1 MPPKA
6 KKPKKAKAKGKAK
19 KEKGEGGGG
28 GGEVNEL
35 EEADRKAKAAK
46 AFGAFKETQTEE
58 RAFNEF
64 QQQREK
70 LNYFW
75 IVEKK
80 KLEDSK
86 AVLRNKERELQDLEE
101 KHQVEIKVYKQRV
114 KHLLYEHQN
123 EITRRKTGA
132 ETALKLE
139 QDDHRLDEIELKA
152 DRRGLKLELKEAE
165 LSHDDFLKSL
175 KQEHDRN
182 ITNLRHE
189 FERRGSEVQRAY
201 EKSTKTVRE
210 RLEERR
216 KRETLA
222 IEQSKNVHIE
232 ALMKAH
238 EKAFAEIKN
247 YYNDITHNNLD
258 LIKSLKEEVGEM
270 RNSEQK
276 DEKSMDKIAQDN
288 RRMSEPFK
296 KASDEKLELGT
307 ELERYNFEKSE
318 LLASKTRLLVVESEF
333 HSLRWEHEV
342 LRQRHGEVS
351 SQRAALS
358 SKFSEVAAEVKQKAQ
373 FRALLLEK
381 KLETVAETLEA
392 RDAQLDDAL
401 ARANVD
407 ASALGGGPAGAAGNG
422 RDAVERKAA
431 ELTDL
436 RSELDRIA
444 LAHTSLVRAVGQKMH
459 DLGVPTQELGFEPLN
474 AEAQFRGTMPPSR
487 AEAPTQFRGTAA
499 ATAGARA
506 APLLAVTSQSSLRSS
521 AYANHQASV
530 VLPSP
535 LAAAM

>member
-1 MPPKA
+1 MPPK
-6 KKPKKAKAKGKAK
+6 KKKGKKGGKKK
-19 KEKGEGGGG
+19 KEDGGGA
-28 GGEVNEL
+28 GGEVNEI
-35 EEADRKAKAAK
+35 EEADRKQKAAK
-46 AFGAFKETQTEE
+46 AFGYFKETQKEE
-58 RAFNEF
+58 RDFNEF

-86 AVLRNKERELQDLEE
+86 AELRNKERELQDLEE

-132 ETALKLE
+132 ETALKLS
-139 QDDHRLDEIELKA
+139 QDDHRLDEVELKS
-152 DRRGLKLELKEAE
+152 DRRALKLELKETE
-165 LSHDDFLKSL
+165 LTHDDFLKSL

-189 FERRGSEVQRAY
+189 FERKASEVQRNY
-201 EKSTKTVRE
+201 EKKTKAVRE

-222 IEQSKNVHIE
+222 IEHSKNVHIE

-270 RNSEQK
+270 RRKEQQ
-276 DEKSMDKIAQDN
+276 DEKQMEHIAQEN

-296 KASDEKLELGT
+296 KAREDVDELRGELARYEREKG
-307 ELERYNFEKSE
+307 ELRAAK
-318 LLASKTRLLVVESEF
+318 ARLLVVESQF
-333 HSLRWEHEV
+333 SSLRWEDEV
-342 LRQRHGEVS
+342 LRQRHTEVAA
-351 SQRAALS
+351 QRDALDER
-358 SKFSEVAAEVKQKAQ
+358 FTAVAAEVKQKAQ
-373 FRALLLEK
+373 FKALLLEK
-381 KLETVAETLEA
+381 KLDTVAETLEA

-407 ASALGGGPAGAAGNG
+407 VSALGATASAQRSKA
-422 RDAVERKAA
+422 RDVVERKASELADLRA
-431 ELTDL
+431 ELARVCD
-436 RSELDRIA
+436 
-444 LAHTSLVRAVGQKMH
+444 AHGSLVEAVALKMN
-459 DLGVPTQELGFEPLN
+459 DLGVPTPELGFVPMRAQVSFNTGTQRTHMGASIQSNVPGADTLN
-474 AEAQFRGTMPPSR
+474 T
-487 AEAPTQFRGTAA
+487 
-499 ATAGARA
+499 
-506 APLLAVTSQSSLRSS
+506 PLLHVTSRSNLS
-521 AYANHQASV
+521 QVSQASTQQQASV
-530 VLPSP
+530 VLPTMQ
-535 LAAAM
+535 AAI